1 MITSLTTKH
10 LRAADPTQAEVRWYA
25 CYTRGR
31 HEKQVDRLLQERGF
45 ESFLP
50 LVQRTQQ
57 WKDRK
62 KLVSMVLFP
71 SYVFARFSLT
81 QLHGLFSIS
90 GLCAVVRNNGRPV
103 AVADEEIQNVRRFA
117 AALETGEY
125 DAQLVSLPR
134 VGDLVRVVAGPFQG
148 VHGLVIERRKRC
160 RILVGLEAIGWG
172 IQVEVAASALATVRS
187 SETG

>member
-10 LRAADPTQAEVRWYA
+10 LRAADPTQADVRWYA

-71 SYVFARFSLT
+71 SYVFARFSLDT
-81 QLHGLFSIS
+81 LHQLFSIA
-90 GLCAVVRNNGRPV
+90 GVCGVVRSNGQPV
-103 AVADEEIQNVRRFA
+103 AVADQEISNVRRFA
-117 AALETGEY
+117 EALSAGEFEPE
-125 DAQLVSLPR
+125 LVALPQK
-134 VGDLVRVVAGPFQG
+134 GDPVRIAAGPFQG
-148 VHGLVIERRKRC
+148 VHGTVLERRKRC
-160 RILVGLEAIGWG
+160 RVLVGVDAIGWG
-172 IQVEVAASALATVRS
+172 IQVEVDASVL
-187 SETG
+187 ETLRLYKEA